1 VKTKSAGW
9 PPSDFTFGGQTEI
22 GQLDF
27 IFSFTLGYAPTSQ
40 VIHFTLKV
48 KMFTSMMIYISIY
61 LKK

>member
-27 IFSFTLGYAPTSQ
+27 IFSFTFTLGYAPTSQ

-48 KMFTSMMIYISIY
+48 KMFTSMMIIIF
-61 LKK
+61 